1 MQRKLASLIALG
13 CLLTAAQAAAQG
25 QPQPAAR
32 PVAQSQT
39 GDCPPVPITSPAA
52 LPAPNSPPV
61 VRFLQLCFP
70 TQGNVSVIDAQTYL
84 YYLQTQPSLP
94 SQGKWVAYNEQMV
107 LDDFKR
113 LWATNFLDDL
123 KIDVK
128 DVPFDNGV
136 VGKHVTFVMEER
148 QRVKIVDYEGSKKIE
163 LSKIDEKMKE
173 ANALIRLDS
182 FIDPGLVGKAKAV
195 LLEMLAEKGYQF
207 ASVTPEI
214 KPMPGGPKLVHLTFN
229 VIDGPKVKIRNIEF
243 VGNKAIGDRALARQ
257 MKENKKQWFLS
268 FVTGRGTY
276 QEAKFEEDADKIIE
290 YYRNKGYVTSR
301 VGQPEL
307 KYLYDSADAE
317 TRWVELR
324 VPVDEGNRY
333 RMGDIKFEGNTI
345 VKTEALID
353 VFKLQAGDWYSEK
366 KMKKG
371 FEKAKELYG
380 SVGYFEFT
388 GYPALKPRGLAPAP
402 APNGSAPSAP
412 GETTPATPQDG
423 ASSQT
428 AVVSTAPPAATAPKA
443 RAPRAR
449 SGAPLVDVTMKL
461 QEGKQ
466 YFIDR
471 ITFVGNTTTRDN
483 VIRREM
489 RLVENGVFNTEA
501 LKFSIRRLNQLGYFK
516 PLEGKDDVQV
526 EKSSRDSHVDV
537 TLKVQEQNRNQLTF
551 GAGVS
556 QFEGFFG
563 QLSFQTSN
571 FMGRGETF
579 SVSMQA
585 GSRAHNYQVSFSEPF
600 LFDRP
605 ITGGI
610 DIFKRDIRY
619 IGQFTQKSTGGN
631 LVFGFPVADFSRM
644 FMNYSYE
651 RVRVSEINELFCDPL
666 VLARNPF
673 LRDSLLLGGSSCE
686 AAAHT
691 TTEIDPLTGL
701 PFTVSSVSGQGT
713 RVISKIVPSF
723 VHNTID
729 QPIFPTTGRRYT
741 FSLDL
746 AGPGGNTYFIKP
758 RAEGVWIFQ
767 HTRRTSLALRGQVEY
782 IRPLGSTVEL
792 PIFEKVFQGGEYSV
806 RGYDIRSIGPRDPV
820 TGLVLGGDKSLLL
833 NAEYLITIAGP
844 VRLVLFYDAGQVRD
858 KGEPFAWKEHITRQ
872 VQTNP
877 LIPVA
882 GGLDNFTLLDPA
894 TFQSVTEIN
903 SAFKTSTG
911 VELRFFMPVLNVP
924 FRLIF
929 AANPQR
935 AGVLDNNLQP
945 TKAFTFRFA
954 VGSTF

>member
-1 MQRKLASLIALG
+1 MRRKLASLIACG
-13 CLLTAAQAAAQG
+13 CLLTAARAGAQA
-25 QPQPAAR
+25 QPPVAPPR
-32 PVAQSQT
+32 PVAQSQV
-39 GDCPPVPITSPAA
+39 GDCPPVPVTPPAA
-52 LPAPNSPPV
+52 LPAPTSPPV

-94 SQGKWVAYNEQMV
+94 SQGKWVPYNEQTV

-148 QRVKIVDYEGSKKIE
+148 QRVKIVDYEGSKKLE

-173 ANALIRLDS
+173 VNALIRLDS
-182 FIDPGLVGKAKAV
+182 FIDPGLVGKAKTV

-207 ASVTPEI
+207 ASVTREI

-229 VIDGPKVKIRNIEF
+229 VVDGPKVKIRNIEF
-243 VGNKAIGDRALARQ
+243 VGNKAIGGRALARQ
-257 MKENKKQWFLS
+257 MKENKRRWFLS
-268 FVTGRGTY
+268 FITGRGTY

-290 YYRNKGYVTSR
+290 YYRNKGYVMAR
-301 VGQPEL
+301 VGQPDL
-307 KYLYDSADAE
+307 KYLSDSADAQ
-317 TRWVELR
+317 TRWVRLR

-353 VFKLQAGDWYSEK
+353 VFKLKAGDWYSEK

-371 FEKAKELYG
+371 FDKARELYG

-388 GYPALKPRGLAPAP
+388 GYPDLKPRDVAPA
-402 APNGSAPSAP
+402 
-412 GETTPATPQDG
+412 PATPQDG
-423 ASSQT
+423 AGSQT
-428 AVVSTAPPAATAPKA
+428 VTVSTPAPVVTAQKP
-443 RAPRAR
+443 AR
-449 SGAPLVDVTMKL
+449 SRPGAPLVDVTMKL
-461 QEGKQ
+461 QEGKR
-466 YFIDR
+466 YFINR

-501 LKFSIRRLNQLGYFK
+501 LKFSIRR
-516 PLEGKDDVQV
+516 GKDDVQV
-526 EKSSRDSHVDV
+526 EKSTRDSHVDV

-686 AAAHT
+686 AAT
-691 TTEIDPLTGL
+691 RPTTEIDPLTGI
-701 PFTVSSVSGQGT
+701 PITVNTVSSQGT
-713 RVISKIVPSF
+713 RIISKIVPSF

-741 FSLDL
+741 LSLDL

-767 HTRRTSLALRGQVEY
+767 HTRRTSLALRTELEY

-792 PIFEKVFQGGEYSV
+792 PIFEKIFQGGEYSV
-806 RGYDIRSIGPRDPV
+806 RGYDIRSIGPRDPA
-820 TGLVLGGDKSLLL
+820 TGLVLGGDKSLLF
-833 NAEYLITIAGP
+833 NAEYLITVAGP

-882 GGLDNFTLLDPA
+882 AGLENFTLLDPA